1 MVGVKAGLQT
11 KLIFLLVLVSL
22 VSMAVV
28 AAVCYRSARQSL
40 EQNVYDR
47 LTSIREARK
56 AQLAA
61 RMTFIRG
68 QIATLSEDK
77 MILDA
82 IKDFKAAVAK
92 LPETLQSEKALAQM
106 PARDKGL
113 RQFYEADFL
122 PALRKNH
129 DGNPQ
134 LETYLPKDAV
144 TRYLQYHYLAANPH
158 PYLNKEKLDAGV
170 DDPSDYGKVHGAYH
184 PKFRKIAQTFGYDNL
199 MLIDLESGH
208 VLYNVRK
215 TTEFGTDLANGA
227 YSGTAF
233 ADVVRLLR
241 KNKDPNLMKSA
252 TYEPFAPNLNTP
264 SSFMVSTVADGPNVV
279 GLLVFQFP
287 MDGIN
292 RVITGDYEWERDG
305 LGKTGEVVLVAHDH
319 KMRSLSRF
327 YYEDPEA
334 YLETLQAA
342 GYPKGQIKQIQRSGT
357 TILAQEIRSPEV
369 EAALTGEADTGIV
382 KDYRGKVVLS
392 SHAPVELSNNR
403 WAILVKM
410 DADEA
415 FAPIRQFE
423 RDVAIVAVATTLLLG
438 LVALG
443 LSWQLVRPLH
453 RLLDGARKVAT
464 GRNDV
469 TVKVSA
475 QDETRELADAFNAM
489 TGRLQGLSGKLAAQE
504 QAHAALLRNIL
515 PGPAAERVLNGQ
527 QQISDDHPDVTVL
540 FAKLVGF
547 TELAENLPA
556 ERAIAL
562 LNDLVV
568 AFDDAAERFG
578 VEKVKTAGATYM
590 AACGLSVQRPDH
602 AHRMVEFAQ
611 ELLRIV
617 RVFGQEN
624 GMTLAVQVGLHC
636 GPVVGGV
643 VGRTRFVYDL
653 WGETVNL
660 AANLQQVADP
670 DTILVT
676 QALRDRLRDLDV
688 FRGPDPVEL
697 PRRGVVAVW
706 TVLPQA
712 VPAVALAR
720 AG

>member
-1 MVGVKAGLQT
+1 MLGVKAGLQT

-61 RMTFIRG
+61 RMTFVRG
-68 QIATLSEDK
+68 QVNTLSEDK
-77 MILDA
+77 MVLDA

-92 LPETLQSEKALAQM
+92 LPETLQGEKALAQT
-106 PARDKGL
+106 PERDKGL
-113 RQFYEADFL
+113 RQFYEKDFL

-134 LETYLPKDAV
+134 LETYLPKEAA

-158 PYLNKEKLDAGV
+158 PYLQKQKLDAA
-170 DDPSDYGKVHGAYH
+170 DDPSDYGKVHAWYH
-184 PKFRKIAQTFGYDNL
+184 AKFRKIAQTFGYDNL
-199 MLIDLESGH
+199 MLIDVESGL
-208 VLYNVRK
+208 VLYNVLK
-215 TTEFGTDLANGA
+215 TTDFATDLTAGV

-233 ADVVRLLR
+233 ADVVRALR
-241 KNKDPNLMKSA
+241 KNKDPNLIKNA
-252 TYEPFAPNLNTP
+252 TYEPFAPNLNKP
-264 SSFMVSTVADGPNVV
+264 SSFLVSTVADGPNVV

-292 RVITGDYEWERDG
+292 RVITGDYQWERDG

-319 KMRSLSRF
+319 RMRSLSRF
-327 YYEDPEA
+327 YYEDPDA
-334 YLETLQAA
+334 YLETLRSV
-342 GYPKGQIKQIQRSGT
+342 GYPKAQIEQIRRTGT

-369 EAALTGEADTGIV
+369 EAALTGETHTGIV
-382 KDYRGKVVLS
+382 KDYRGKEVLS
-392 SHAPVELSNNR
+392 SYSPVEMSSNR
-403 WAILVKM
+403 WAIMVKM

-423 RDVAIVAVATTLLLG
+423 QDVAVAGVATTLVLG
-438 LVALG
+438 LLALG

-475 QDETRELADAFNAM
+475 QDETRELADAFNGMA
-489 TGRLQGLSGKLAAQE
+489 GRLQAQAGKLAEQE
-504 QAHAALLRNIL
+504 QAHATLLRNIL

-527 QQISDDHPDVTVL
+527 QQISDDHADVTVL

-547 TELAENLPA
+547 TELTDALPA
-556 ERAIAL
+556 DKAIAL
-562 LNDLVV
+562 LNDVVV
-568 AFDDAAERFG
+568 AFDDAADRFG

-617 RVFGQEN
+617 RVFGQEH
-624 GMTLAVQVGLHC
+624 GMALAVQVGIHC

-660 AANLQQVADP
+660 AANLQQAADP

-706 TVLPQA
+706 TVLPQT
-712 VPAVALAR
+712 VPAMAMAR